1 MKKLLIVM
9 LFAFALVVTA
19 CTPPVDE
26 ENAQGVTATTVLVGN
41 TAVTEGA
48 LAFVG
53 VPFNEGLQA
62 YFKRYND
69 AGGVNGRTIEFINRN
84 DGFVAAQGV
93 AMTEQ
98 LIEDDKVFALVGH
111 FGTPT
116 VGSTLD
122 MIREKG
128 IPMVYAATGIADLY
142 RQQATGNERGVFPV
156 QPIYQTEG
164 QWIVSKAK
172 ELFPNATK
180 IGIFYTDDEAGQN
193 LLWGALTR
201 ALQLRLTVVTQQT
214 ALSSGAITPAAQVTA
229 MKQAGVDVIIA
240 AMNQAPF
247 LTLATEL
254 ATQDVTKPV
263 FTSYV
268 SSNVTVTT
276 FLKGATGVVGNKF
289 DVYAGAWVSVVGDN
303 AANFEQFV
311 ADMTAWGKP
320 ELAANAYAMAG
331 WIAGYFF
338 VEGLSR
344 VEGALTWGKF
354 IDAMEAEEFKNPLG
368 GIIDYSGGKRW
379 ATEEMALLKSDPT
392 AALGWIEVIAL
403 SGITG

>member
-19 CTPPVDE
+19 CTPAVEE
-26 ENAQGVTATTVLVGN
+26 ENAQGVTETTVLVGN

-53 VPFNEGLQA
+53 VPFNDGLKA
-62 YFKRYND
+62 YFKRVND

-116 VGSTLD
+116 VGSTLG

-128 IPMVYAATGIADLY
+128 IPMVYAATGIADLF
-142 RQQATGNERGVFPV
+142 RQQAVDDERGVFPV
-156 QPIYQTEG
+156 QPIYQSEG
-164 QWIVSKAK
+164 QWLVAKAK
-172 ELFPNATK
+172 QQFPTATK
-180 IGIFYTDDEAGQN
+180 IGVFYTDDEAGQN
-193 LLWGALTR
+193 LLWGVLTQALKMG
-201 ALQLRLTVVTQQT
+201 LTVVSQQT

-229 MKQAGVDVIIA
+229 MKGSNVDIIVA

-247 LTLATEL
+247 ITLAGEL
-254 ATQDVTKPV
+254 AAQDVNKPL

-276 FLKGATGVVGNKF
+276 LLKGATGTVGTKF
-289 DVYAGAWVSVVGDN
+289 DIFAGAWVDITGDN
-303 AANFEQFV
+303 AANYEQFV
-311 ADMTAWGKP
+311 ADVTAFGKP
-320 ELAANAYAMAG
+320 ELAANAFAMAG

-344 VEGALTWGKF
+344 VEGALTWEKF
-354 IDAMEAEEFKNPLG
+354 IDAMESEPFTNPLG
-368 GIIDYSGGKRW
+368 GVIDFSGGKRFG
-379 ATEEMALLKSDPT
+379 TQEMSLLKADPT
-392 AALGWIEVIAL
+392 QALGWVEVIPL